1 MKYSYKIRQYVRQM
15 SFEFGNKR
23 HSGLGELEIR
33 IPVKDDLFLSVG
45 IQAVD
50 VNISLL
56 LSLVFLDA
64 FWMNVNASRD
74 VM

>member
-1 MKYSYKIRQYVRQM
+1 M